1 MEALCHHSLCWC
13 SLCAFGEGGQLC
25 CSVAAAA
32 HRGRAVQPKLAPTP
46 APYAPVF
53 AAAASPAACV
63 VPAVQVMGEK
73 LGISTGRIR
82 LYFIYT
88 SCLTLG
94 SPVIFYL
101 IAAFWLNIK
110 KYQQESRTRVWDL

>member
-1 MEALCHHSLCWC
+1 MIWLKYAIEKS
-13 SLCAFGEGGQLC
+13 AFGVCETVG
-25 CSVAAAA
+25 
-32 HRGRAVQPKLAPTP
+32 K
-46 APYAPVF
+46 
-53 AAAASPAACV
+53 
-63 VPAVQVMGEK
+63 K

-101 IAAFWLNIK
+101 IAAFWLNIRR
-110 KYQQESRTRVWDL
+110 YQQEGRSSVWDI

>member
-1 MEALCHHSLCWC
+1 VSWLKYAIEKR
-13 SLCAFGEGGQLC
+13 AFGVCEAVGQ
-25 CSVAAAA
+25 
-32 HRGRAVQPKLAPTP
+32 
-46 APYAPVF
+46 
-53 AAAASPAACV
+53 
-63 VPAVQVMGEK
+63 K

-101 IAAFWLNIK
+101 IAVFWLNIRR
-110 KYQQESRTRVWDL
+110 YQQEGRSHVWDI

>member
-1 MEALCHHSLCWC
+1 MSWLKYAIEKS
-13 SLCAFGEGGQLC
+13 AFGVCETL
-25 CSVAAAA
+25 
-32 HRGRAVQPKLAPTP
+32 
-46 APYAPVF
+46 
-53 AAAASPAACV
+53 
-63 VPAVQVMGEK
+63 GEK

-101 IAAFWLNIK
+101 IAAFWLNIRR
-110 KYQQESRTRVWDL
+110 YQQEGRTRVWDI

>member
-1 MEALCHHSLCWC
+1 MSCLKYAIEKS
-13 SLCAFGEGGQLC
+13 AFGVCETL
-25 CSVAAAA
+25 
-32 HRGRAVQPKLAPTP
+32 
-46 APYAPVF
+46 
-53 AAAASPAACV
+53 
-63 VPAVQVMGEK
+63 GEK

-101 IAAFWLNIK
+101 IAAFWLNIR
-110 KYQQESRTRVWDL
+110 KYQHEGRTRVWDI